1 MTDFVSAM
9 DVSANYTF
17 TENGQLSFTTKG
29 VNSNI
34 LALYF
39 KLVRGADED
48 YILELVRKI
57 NSDPSLLEDIMVLT
71 FQTRDIRGG
80 KGERQLFYILF
91 LYLYATNTREFMKSF
106 LALIPEYG
114 SFKDLNILWEMAST
128 KTSPLP
134 YSRTNCDNLKSD
146 IIELYTFHLR
156 KDILTT
162 ADTTLSLAGKWAPR
176 ESGHF
181 RDMARALAN
190 NYLKDQQCS
199 QKKVY
204 TIYRKMVSGLNKRL
218 NTTEINM
225 AGKTWQ
231 DISPEKVPSKCL
243 LINRDAFQNKIH
255 SGTKEGEQRSRE
267 EDRIVCA
274 EKFKKH
280 LESGKEVHGGV
291 LHPNDIIKRYTNDSV
306 DLVLEA
312 QWTDIVAE
320 YKKIFSEKLQ
330 NGETIRNTIPIIDVS
345 GSMTGYYAGSCA
357 PIDAAVGLGILLSE
371 LTNGPFKNRAITFS
385 ESPEWINFYDSD
397 TLVQKIKRTKIA
409 SWGMNTNLY
418 KTFEMIL
425 NIAVITDIQEKEI
438 CNMDLIILSDMQFD
452 SSQKHLG
459 HWQTTLE
466 NIKQMYSESG
476 YNSIPHIVFWNL
488 QGGTMDFPEQA
499 NTPNVTMVSGFSPSA
514 AQTLLTEGVDTVK
527 KEKKTPEDT
536 LREILD
542 DERYLPVRRA
552 FRPSFYTE

>member
-1 MTDFVSAM
+1 
-9 DVSANYTF
+9 
-17 TENGQLSFTTKG
+17 
-29 VNSNI
+29 
-34 LALYF
+34 
-39 KLVRGADED
+39 
-48 YILELVRKI
+48 
-57 NSDPSLLEDIMVLT
+57 MVLT

-280 LESGKEVHGGV
+280 LESGKEVHGGII
-291 LHPNDIIKRYTNDSV
+291 HPNDIIKRYTNDSV

-320 YKKIFSEKLQ
+320 YKKIFNEKLQ

-345 GSMTGYYAGSCA
+345 GSMTGCFTGNCA

-425 NIAVITDIQEKEI
+425 NIAVMTDIQEKEI

-459 HWQTTLE
+459 HWRTTLE

-499 NTPNVTMVSGFSPSA
+499 NTPNITMVSGFSPSA
-514 AQTLLTEGVDTVK
+514 AKTLLTEGIDTVK

-542 DERYLPVRRA
+542 DERYLPVRIA